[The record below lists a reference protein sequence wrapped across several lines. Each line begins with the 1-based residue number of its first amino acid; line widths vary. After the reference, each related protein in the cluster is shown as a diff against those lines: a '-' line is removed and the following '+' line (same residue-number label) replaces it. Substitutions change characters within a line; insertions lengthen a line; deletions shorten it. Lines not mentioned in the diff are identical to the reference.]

1 MKKNRD
7 GIVLALMVLMR
18 TRVGKF
24 IKCQATD
31 WDKDV
36 KTSARFNTFNGK
48 RSDWEARFQFWRDL
62 IIKVARHLG

>member
-1 MKKNRD
+1 M
-7 GIVLALMVLMR
+7 
-18 TRVGKF
+18 GKF

-48 RSDWEARFQFWRDL
+48 RTDWEARFQFWRDL
-62 IIKVARHLG
+62 IIKVARHLGQIIIDTQEVNCLLFTSLLV